1 MSLTTEQY
9 NEIKRVLDGRRAFA
23 YRDQS
28 RKQEEAEKAIPAL
41 SDLNE
46 ELMRINREEL
56 SARFAKDREAGK
68 KKVSECVKMRRDL
81 LKTKKDLLK
90 EYGFRPDQLEPSF
103 TCRKCGDTGYVEN
116 EKCSCF
122 ASLEAELINRE
133 SGLPGFLPAFGME
146 KFSSAVYDDSAPM
159 PDLPGRK
166 LTQKAYMEK
175 NVIPWMIR
183 YVEEFDRPG
192 SHNLFLT
199 GPSGTGKTKVLI
211 LPFPNNPTGSIM
223 EKKDLEAIRDVI
235 IENDI
240 YVMSDEIYAELTYK
254 EKHTSIVSLPGMK
267 ERTILINGFSKAY
280 AMTGWRLGYACG
292 PEVIIK
298 QMTKIHQFCIMC
310 APTTSQYAAV
320 EALKNGDADVAEMR
334 TAYNQR
340 RRFLVNAFKEMGVD
354 CFEPF
359 GAFYIFPCI
368 KEFGM
373 SSDEFATRFLSEEKV
388 AVVPGTAFGDSGE
401 GFLRISYAYSMEQL
415 KEAMKRFARFV
426 EKLRAE
432 K

>member
-146 KFSSAVYDDSAPM
+146 KISSAVYDDSAPM

-199 GPSGTGKTKVLI
+199 GPSGTGKTYLTGCVAKSLMDRQNTVIYVSAAELFDMYRKAARGDEPDGTASRLEKAENCDLLI
-211 LPFPNNPTGSIM
+211 IDDLGTEAISDFSVSRLFSLISRRLSTGSSTIISSNC
-223 EKKDLEAIRDVI
+223 DL
-235 IENDI
+235 N
-240 YVMSDEIYAELTYK
+240 EISRMY
-254 EKHTSIVSLPGMK
+254 
-267 ERTILINGFSKAY
+267 
-280 AMTGWRLGYACG
+280 
-292 PEVIIK
+292 
-298 QMTKIHQFCIMC
+298 
-310 APTTSQYAAV
+310 
-320 EALKNGDADVAEMR
+320 
-334 TAYNQR
+334 
-340 RRFLVNAFKEMGVD
+340 
-354 CFEPF
+354 
-359 GAFYIFPCI
+359 
-368 KEFGM
+368 
-373 SSDEFATRFLSEEKV
+373 
-388 AVVPGTAFGDSGE
+388 GE
-401 GFLRISYAYSMEQL
+401 RISSRIMGGYTVIGFFGTDLRL
-415 KEAMKRFARFV
+415 KKART
-426 EKLRAE
+426 KGDRT
-432 K
+432 